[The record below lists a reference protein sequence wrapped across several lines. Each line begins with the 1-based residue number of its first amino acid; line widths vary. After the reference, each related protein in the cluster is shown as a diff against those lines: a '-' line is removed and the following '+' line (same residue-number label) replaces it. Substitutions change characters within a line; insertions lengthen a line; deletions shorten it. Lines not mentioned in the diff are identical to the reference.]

1 MCTVIVKRSVVPQQ
15 NLYETLCVILA
26 ERINQI
32 RIINMGWKIYV
43 TFIKDAGNIEI
54 DDSLIKSLGFKDFEF
69 IEKTKFNE
77 RPETGELYISKYNN
91 HLLIANADL
100 VWQFTKPITTKT
112 ESSFIEKFPSSDIF
126 SLNLGYGTYYSLIEN
141 GKKIRLREVGD
152 EIYQD
157 FGELIPEE
165 ISLKPEDLFDT
176 EEFKFMKEELTDEE
190 FKQQYQSNLAYET
203 AFELTKRFF
212 GKRYD
217 ELDIK
222 DYEFESFKYRNFKI
236 DAVQDYGIKAEMQF
250 EK

>member
-1 MCTVIVKRSVVPQQ
+1 
-15 NLYETLCVILA
+15 
-26 ERINQI
+26 
-32 RIINMGWKIYV
+32 MGWKIFV
-43 TFIKDAGNIEI
+43 TFVKDAGNLEI
-54 DDSLIKSLGFKDFEF
+54 NEDLVKSLGFKDFEY
-69 IEKTKFNE
+69 IEKTIFNE

-100 VWQFTKPITTKT
+100 IWEFTKPNISKT
-112 ESSFIEKFPSSDIF
+112 EKTFIEKFPDSEIF
-126 SLNLGYGTYYSLIEN
+126 SLSLGYGTYFCLIEN

-157 FGELIPEE
+157 IGELIPEE
-165 ISLKPEDLFDT
+165 ISLKSENLFEEDELEFMMNELT
-176 EEFKFMKEELTDEE
+176 EEE
-190 FKQQYQSNLAYET
+190 FEQQFQSNLAYET

-222 DYEFESFKYRNFKI
+222 DYEFESVKYRNFLI
-236 DAVQDYGIKAEMQF
+236 DNVQDFGIKAEMQF